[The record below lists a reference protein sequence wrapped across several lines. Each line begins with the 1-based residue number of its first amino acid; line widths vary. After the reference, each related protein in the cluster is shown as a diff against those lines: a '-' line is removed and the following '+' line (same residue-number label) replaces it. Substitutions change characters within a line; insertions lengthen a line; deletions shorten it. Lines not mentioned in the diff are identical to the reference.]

1 MNNVWGIIGG
11 GFGLYG
17 YLPALSKSSN
27 PVILI
32 HNKNLKFLNSR
43 TELNQ
48 YMRFVKGVESYE
60 EMLNTANSLVITTP
74 PQVQEFYINK
84 IEFNQCRYINLIL
97 EKPLASN
104 PIIGNCVLKKSIQ
117 MAACVRIGYS
127 FNDTVWAQKLRIS
140 KEFICA
146 VSVKISWLF
155 YAYHFKNNKDSW
167 KAHHDLGGGVLRFYG
182 IQLLAFLC
190 TINKVTVNESRIF
203 CDETDRPYRWE
214 ARLNIFNGPL
224 LDIEIDCKHTTEIF
238 EVKYLNQ
245 IFQRKSPFSEEVF
258 EDGDDLRVPLIRKLI
273 NSTRHANDEYYDY
286 YFEINNLWS
295 AVELATTWIRLN

>member
-84 IEFNQCRYINLIL
+84 IEFNY
-97 EKPLASN
+97 
-104 PIIGNCVLKKSIQ
+104 
-117 MAACVRIGYS
+117 
-127 FNDTVWAQKLRIS
+127 
-140 KEFICA
+140 
-146 VSVKISWLF
+146 
-155 YAYHFKNNKDSW
+155 
-167 KAHHDLGGGVLRFYG
+167 
-182 IQLLAFLC
+182 
-190 TINKVTVNESRIF
+190 
-203 CDETDRPYRWE
+203 
-214 ARLNIFNGPL
+214 
-224 LDIEIDCKHTTEIF
+224 
-238 EVKYLNQ
+238 
-245 IFQRKSPFSEEVF
+245 
-258 EDGDDLRVPLIRKLI
+258 
-273 NSTRHANDEYYDY
+273 
-286 YFEINNLWS
+286 
-295 AVELATTWIRLN
+295 